1 MCTVIPLKVIQVLS
15 PSQAVGDAGGQRQ
28 TVDISFIDGV
38 QPGDWLSVHM
48 GIARQKMSDAEAQ
61 AILDALAA
69 LQLVRAGETEVDHL
83 FADLVG
89 REPRRPPTA

>member
-1 MCTVIPLKVIQVLS
+1 
-15 PSQAVGDAGGQRQ
+15 
-28 TVDISFIDGV
+28 
-38 QPGDWLSVHM
+38 M
-48 GIARQKMSDAEAQ
+48 GIARQKMTDAEAQ

-69 LQLVRAGETEVDHL
+69 LQLVRSGETEVDHL